1 MEKEITTTEKLF
13 NKYSY
18 LAKVYANKV
27 FDIHKIALEKQD
39 VEQEL
44 SIKIFTSIEA
54 YGRRY
59 SEFLETGKNKPVP
72 LKYYIKLSLIN
83 KVRDYIKVINYE
95 VNKGSVSL
103 DEMEFDY
110 GVESNTIIDPSSNKF
125 IINDIDLLVGLN
137 KKQSQIFTLF
147 LKGFSPNKIT
157 KITKKENL
165 VKETIDAQLQKLRGF
180 EAELTQKHSKFHTF
194 SLED

>member
-1 MEKEITTTEKLF
+1 MNQTTSITEKLF
-13 NKYSY
+13 NQYSY

-27 FDIHKIALEKQD
+27 FDIHKIALEKCD

-54 YGRRY
+54 YGRRLA
-59 SEFLETGKNKPVP
+59 EFYETGKNKPVP

-95 VNKGSVSL
+95 VNKGSTSL
-103 DEMEFDY
+103 DEMSFDY
-110 GVESNTIIDPSSNKF
+110 GTSQTTYINPSEKKY
-125 IINDIDLLVGLN
+125 IINEIDLMEGL
-137 KKQSQIFTLF
+137 KKNEAQIFELF
-147 LKGFSPNKIT
+147 LKGFSTSKIS
-157 KITKKENL
+157 KIHKDDVFVKKVIDTQIGKLQGVKKEL
-165 VKETIDAQLQKLRGF
+165 FQKNENF
-180 EAELTQKHSKFHTF
+180 QTF